1 MQIRRGENYRNFLK
15 MAKPRIMLGFN
26 IRGFKPEISLALHV
40 LSLIILGTYI
50 VSIGLIPKLFLVIS
64 SNSELY
70 AWLSA
75 IALFVIASLLLH
87 AYVKWLNRY
96 IFDRD
101 HTEAKLNE

>member
-1 MQIRRGENYRNFLK
+1 MQIRRGENYRNFFK

-26 IRGFKPEISLALHV
+26 IRGFKPEISLALHA

-50 VSIGLIPKLFLVIS
+50 VSIGLIPKLFLVMS
-64 SNSELY
+64 PNNGLY

-87 AYVKWLNRY
+87 AYVKWLNHY
-96 IFDRD
+96 IFNQY
-101 HTEAKLNE
+101 HVEAKHE

>member
-75 IALFVIASLLLH
+75 IALFVISSLLVH

>member
-75 IALFVIASLLLH
+75 IALFAIASLLVH